1 MALEK
6 EKQILQLLEDAYFGT
21 GGFEFCLPQVGNR
34 ITDPDAVPV
43 SMVFS
48 YLIRHMR
55 ETPEKFNARVALAN
69 YLNYMAPVVD
79 SHVQPLFRREA
90 TRTGKA
96 SAQAL
101 WDAFQEDAD
110 GSGQSLA
117 NVMSEAAFPA
127 KRDGIHILVVTS
139 PPVKPGT
146 VAEALKT
153 RPYIY
158 GVHALDITD
167 LQRDKKRNIVSISH
181 IDSHEGEKDPV
192 TRTITATGW
201 EVKRDSG
208 EVIDSGNFATPYKT
222 APVVELAPGLTIR
235 GHMLP
240 RSEFVAIARC
250 CHRLFNLCSEL
261 DEIIRNQ
268 TFSILTY
275 PAKSVDDLTLG
286 TNNVLGYDP
295 EYKMAP
301 EFKAPPDG
309 PAKVVMEQ
317 FDRLVRE
324 IYRMSLLTHQ
334 TGSTSKT
341 GTQNLPSGLALKI
354 DRESLDTALS
364 EFASVLEKAERDI
377 ASIWAWWTGETIS
390 YEVAYPRD
398 FTLQDMATEL
408 QPLLDAW
415 TSIVSSAPKL
425 LQAGMLLR
433 IADLIFEGDEKRL
446 KEITTA
452 IEEWAKEPTP
462 DPPKITVPG
471 QGDVGNPPQN
481 DQSTSPVV

>member
-1 MALEK
+1 MSLEK

-21 GGFEFCLPQVGNR
+21 GGFEFSLPASGVR
-34 ITDPDAVPV
+34 IIDPEAVPA
-43 SMVFS
+43 SLVFS

-55 ETPEKFNARVALAN
+55 ETSTKFNARVTLAN

-79 SHVQPLFRREA
+79 SHVQPLFRRDA
-90 TRTGKA
+90 TRTGT
-96 SAQAL
+96 SSSQPL
-101 WDAFQEDAD
+101 WDAFQADAD
-110 GSGQSLA
+110 GSGQSLED
-117 NVMSEAAFPA
+117 VMSEAASPA
-127 KRDGIHILVVTS
+127 KRDGIHTLVVTA
-139 PPVKPGT
+139 PPEKPGT
-146 VAEALKT
+146 VAEAIDK

-158 GVHALDITD
+158 GVHALDIVD
-167 LQRDKKRNIVSISH
+167 LKRDKKRNIVSVSH
-181 IDSHEGEKDPV
+181 LETVEGEKDPV
-192 TRTITATGW
+192 IRTITSTGW
-201 EVKRDSG
+201 AVQRDSG
-208 EVIDSGNFATPYKT
+208 DVIESGAFATPYKT
-222 APVVELAPGLTIR
+222 APVVELSPGLMVR

-268 TFSILTY
+268 TFSVLTY
-275 PAKSVDDLTLG
+275 PAKEVDDLTLG

-295 EYKMAP
+295 EYKMEPA
-301 EFKAPPDG
+301 FIAPPDG
-309 PAKVVMEQ
+309 PAKIVMEQ

-364 EFASVLEKAERDI
+364 EFATVLEKAETEI
-377 ASIWAWWTGETIS
+377 ANIWAWWTGETIT

-398 FTLQDMATEL
+398 FTLQDMAAEL

-415 TSIVSSAPKL
+415 TSIASNAPKM
-425 LQAGMLLR
+425 LQAGMLMR
-433 IADLIFEGDEKRL
+433 IADLVFEGDEKRL

-462 DPPKITVPG
+462 EPPPITIPGALPQDDPNLPG
-471 QGDVGNPPQN
+471 A
-481 DQSTSPVV
+481 